1 MKKVLMVC
9 LGNICRSP
17 LAEGILKSK
26 VDGSKVFVDSAGT
39 EGWHQ
44 GNPPDQRSIDVAKY
58 HHIDIANQ
66 RSRKFKA
73 SDFNEFDLILVMD
86 KTNYIDI
93 ASKAESESDRQK
105 IKLILDFS
113 PNTYSEVP
121 DPYYDGKN
129 GFEFVYQLLDEAC
142 EIILSKI

>member
-26 VDGSKVFVDSAGT
+26 VDGTKVFVDSAGT
-39 EGWHQ
+39 EDWHQ
-44 GNPPDQRSIDVAKY
+44 GNPPDQRSIDVANY

-86 KTNYIDI
+86 KTNYIAI
-93 ASKAESESDRQK
+93 ASMAESESDRQK

-121 DPYYDGKN
+121 DPYYGGKN

-142 EIILSKI
+142 EIILNKL

>member
-1 MKKVLMVC
+1 MVC

>member
-1 MKKVLMVC
+1 MVC

-142 EIILSKI
+142 EIIQCKI

>member
-1 MKKVLMVC
+1 MVC

-113 PNTYSEVP
+113 PSTYSEVP
-121 DPYYDGKN
+121 DPYYGGKN

-142 EIILSKI
+142 EIIQCKI